1 MRNFDWRSLLRY
13 ESGSVLMVIFGV
25 LLTFK
30 PDFASGMVSAVVGW
44 VLIALG
50 VTALITG
57 FVGKLGAGPIV
68 SGVLMLLAGS
78 WFHRNPL
85 MIASAIG
92 VLLGILV
99 LSQGVR
105 EAKSAG
111 RSKRNGGFWIF
122 GAVLAAVEI
131 AIGIRLI
138 LSPMLLSRVVLTV
151 AGIAMVVCGVCNLV
165 AYQKNTRYIPDAG
178 HIVDADE

>member
-1 MRNFDWRSLLRY
+1 
-13 ESGSVLMVIFGV
+13 
-25 LLTFK
+25 
-30 PDFASGMVSAVVGW
+30 
-44 VLIALG
+44 
-50 VTALITG
+50 
-57 FVGKLGAGPIV
+57 
-68 SGVLMLLAGS
+68 MLLAGS

-138 LSPMLLSRVVLTV
+138 LSPMLLSRVVLRV
-151 AGIAMVVCGVCNLV
+151 CGIIMVICGVCNLT
-165 AYQKNTRYIPDAG
+165 AFGGERKYLNDSKIIDA
-178 HIVDADE
+178 E